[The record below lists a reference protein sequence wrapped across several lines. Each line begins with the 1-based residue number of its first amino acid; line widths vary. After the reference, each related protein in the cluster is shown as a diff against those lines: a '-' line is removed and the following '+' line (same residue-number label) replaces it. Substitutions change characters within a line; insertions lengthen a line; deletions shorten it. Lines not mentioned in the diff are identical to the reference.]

1 MGGTVMFSVEKRR
14 ALCLV
19 LWDPGESGN
28 LEYLP
33 SAHQAP
39 GSGEARWDGV
49 PWVTAQLLSVQHR
62 KWRPSSIPLPFPL
75 CLSPLSLPG
84 VQMCYYVACSGSLP
98 PHNTVFCVLYEGRTI
113 CPAPSSCQSV
123 CMCQA
128 RESRLHALPAALP
141 AFFPPFLTLA
151 SAPGYPR
158 VGIFLQRHPSF
169 FLKSYI
175 VSHSAR
181 IYFASSYVQFGFK

>member
-1 MGGTVMFSVEKRR
+1 MFSVEKRR

-33 SAHQAP
+33 LAHQAP
-39 GSGEARWDGV
+39 GSGEARQDGV

-84 VQMCYYVACSGSLP
+84 IQMCYYVACSGSLP
-98 PHNTVFCVLYEGRTI
+98 PHNTVFFTREGPSVL
-113 CPAPSSCQSV
+113 
-123 CMCQA
+123 
-128 RESRLHALPAALP
+128 LPAAVSPCACARLEKAGFMLFLLLLLLSFLP
-141 AFFPPFLTLA
+141 F
-151 SAPGYPR
+151 
-158 VGIFLQRHPSF
+158 
-169 FLKSYI
+169 
-175 VSHSAR
+175 SHSLLLQD
-181 IYFASSYVQFGFK
+181 IPE